1 MKRLLMA
8 IAGRC
13 ETHDRAAYATT
24 ARLEE
29 ELGLPASPPP
39 ESFTDQYADL
49 NLIDCGSRR
58 CRARR
63 NTP

>member
-13 ETHDRAAYATT
+13 ETHDRAAYVTT
-24 ARLEE
+24 ARLEK
-29 ELGLPASPPP
+29 ELGLPVSPPP
-39 ESFTDQYADL
+39 DSIVDALADP
-49 NLIDCGSRR
+49 NIIDCGNRR

-63 NTP
+63 NRT

>member
-13 ETHDRAAYATT
+13 ETHDRASYVVTS
-24 ARLEE
+24 RLERE
-29 ELGLPASPPP
+29 AGMPVSVAPASI
-39 ESFTDQYADL
+39 TDQFLDPD
-49 NLIDCGSRR
+49 LIDCGNRR

-63 NTP
+63 TRG